1 MDVGAYLDRIGLRE
15 RPPATLAG
23 LTTLHRAHLRAIPYE
38 NLDVQLGRPLTLA
51 QAPMLEKV
59 IGRRRG
65 GWCYEMNGTLG
76 WALAELGFDVRR
88 ATGAVTVTAEREGS
102 RGNHLVLRVA
112 LPEGLYLADVGLSG
126 GPLDPFRVTEGAFS
140 SGGFNYRI
148 ERVDSDWWRFHNDPM
163 SGPPAFD
170 FNLDPADESLF
181 ATRCA
186 ELQVADWS
194 PFVQNL
200 ITARFTER
208 GKRVLLGRTLREVT
222 PGGRDE
228 RLLGSADELVDV
240 LRHGFGL
247 DAPDAATLWPRICER
262 HEAVLARNATAAAAS

>member
-1 MDVGAYLDRIGLRE
+1 MDVEAYLDRIGLGE

-102 RGNHLVLRVA
+102 LGNHLVLRVQ

-126 GPLDPFRVTEGAFS
+126 GPLDPFPIAEGAFA
-140 SGGFNYRI
+140 SGGFDYRV
-148 ERVDSDWWRFHNDPM
+148 ERVDAAWWRFHNDPQ
-163 SGPPAFD
+163 SGPPSFD
-170 FNLDPADESLF
+170 FNLDPADETLF
-181 ATRCA
+181 ETRCA

-200 ITARFTER
+200 ICARFTER
-208 GKRVLLGRTLREVT
+208 GIRVLLGRRLRDVT
-222 PGGRDE
+222 PAGREE
-228 RLLGSADELVDV
+228 RLLDSADDLVGV
-240 LRHGFGL
+240 LRGDFGL
-247 DAPDAATLWPRICER
+247 DAPEAATLWPRICER
-262 HEAVLARNATAAAAS
+262 HETVMARNSAAAATT